1 MPPPR
6 HAWGPG
12 DPNRDYQLLAGDD
25 AEAQQRDG
33 RAKQVAAGRLFRLA
47 REEAWTLALASLVLL
62 VASVGQVAFPKLAGG
77 PDRCGHP
84 AAGGRQRRGG
94 EAHHQPHP
102 LRGPQHLGGPARCL
116 PLLPLGRTWHWRSQR
131 AAAPIAA
138 LTSGRAV

>member
-62 VASVGQVAFPKLAGG
+62 VASVGQVAFPKLAGDLIDVAIQQQAG
-77 PDRCGHP
+77 GSAEEARRTTSRILSEVRSILEAQP
-84 AAGGRQRRGG
+84 AAC
-94 EAHHQPHP
+94 PSSP
-102 LRGPQHLGGPARCL
+102 L
-116 PLLPLGRTWHWRSQR
+116 
-131 AAAPIAA
+131 AAPGTGAHSV
-138 LTSGRAV
+138 LRRRLQR